1 MRYKVRQ
8 RILSFRDNYDIKDET
23 GAPRFRVVGSFLTI
37 ADKLELIDLKTGKV
51 VNIKQKLFRL
61 FAEYH
66 FIVNGETIAVFK
78 QQFKVFGSKFEITA
92 ANGDSYQTRGGVI
105 DYNFKIA
112 SGNQVVA
119 AISKKII
126 ALTDSYNVDIP
137 DELDDDHVLIMAA
150 VIAIDQVVHDNDDGT
165 ESTNRMLLNAR
176 RTRRSRR

>member
-8 RILSFRDNYDIKDET
+8 RILSLRDSYDISDQT

-37 ADKLELIDLKTGKV
+37 ADKLQLIDLKTGKV

-66 FIVNGETIAVFK
+66 FIVNGETVAIFK
-78 QQFKVFGSKFEITA
+78 RQFKLLGTKFEITTT
-92 ANGDSYQTRGGVI
+92 NGDSYQTKGGVL
-105 DYNFKIA
+105 DYNFKIIR
-112 SGNQVVA
+112 GNQVVA
-119 AISKKII
+119 AISKKLI

-150 VIAIDQVVHDNDDGT
+150 VIALDQVVHDAFDGT
-165 ESTNRMLLNAR
+165 EATNKGLLGAAIL
-176 RTRRSRR
+176 RSRR